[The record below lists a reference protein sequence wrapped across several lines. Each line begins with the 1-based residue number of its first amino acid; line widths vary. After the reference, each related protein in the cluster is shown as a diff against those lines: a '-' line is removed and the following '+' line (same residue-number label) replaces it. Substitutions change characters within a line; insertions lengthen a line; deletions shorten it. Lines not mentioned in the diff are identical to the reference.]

1 MKKEELQ
8 QQAELVINPINL
20 VTKMDFKLIRIDSE
34 STLWF
39 NRGGVEMDSD
49 DKNRVSYYYLTKI
62 ESHTIGL
69 TYYPTRTKSVYEIWY
84 RKNVKIGLN
93 SKRMEERLDTEYD
106 LCVFL
111 KQSKFK
117 TK

>member
-8 QQAELVINPINL
+8 QQAQLVINPINL
-20 VTKMDFKLIRIDSE
+20 VTKMDFKLIRIDSNT
-34 STLWF
+34 TLWF
-39 NRGGVEMDSD
+39 DMESD
-49 DKNRVSYYYLTKI
+49 DKIGISYYYFTKI
-62 ESHTIGL
+62 KSHSIGV
-69 TYYPTRTKSVYEIWY
+69 TYYPKRTNKIYEVWY
-84 RKNVKIGLN
+84 RKDGGIGST